1 MKVAG
6 HSGMVKPPLGFHE
19 IIELPDEYWVFDF
32 SKGPQTDFENPFP
45 YSIGKYDER
54 RPGMYTAP
62 LFGGVRNHHVG
73 LDIGAP
79 AHTPVYA
86 FSDGFIHSFAD
97 NAEDGS
103 YGPTIITEHIVAL
116 PQHVGSNQR
125 AEAAKIWVL
134 HGHLSRESL
143 NGLEK
148 GQHINGGEQI
158 ATLGGKHE
166 NGGWAP
172 HLHLQ
177 LSNFEPTE
185 NDLPGVVDEEG
196 RSQALLDYPDPRL
209 IVGPVY

>member
-1 MKVAG
+1 MKEAS
-6 HSGMVKPPLGFHE
+6 HRGMVKPPLGFHQVIE
-19 IIELPDEYWVFDF
+19 IPEEYWVFDF

-79 AHTPVYA
+79 VHTPVYA
-86 FSDGFIHSFAD
+86 FSDGIIHSFAD

-103 YGPTIITEHIVAL
+103 YGPTIITEHTVAL
-116 PQHVGSNQR
+116 PLHVGSNQSG
-125 AEAAKIWVL
+125 EAAKIWVL

-143 NGLEK
+143 DGLK
-148 GQHINGGEQI
+148 IGQHINAGEPI

-177 LSNFEPTE
+177 ISITEPTE
-185 NDLPGVVDEEG
+185 HDMPGVVGEEE
-196 RSQALLDYPDPRL
+196 RPQALLDYPDPRL